1 MGILGKT
8 ILICSFTI
16 AMLSAAPEANAV
28 DMEYYTY
35 NGFGAVVTAFQK
47 ISLIFSDNG
56 YRALF
61 FTVTALGIFI
71 AGAAAYFQLLKGAR
85 FSPLSWAWPV
95 GLGICLYLGL
105 MVPTGNVTIYDP
117 VLNRFQTVGRI
128 PDGIVVVAGILN
140 KIERGLVDIIS
151 TSGTPQSFQ
160 DYAGGIG
167 FDMLLKASGGHL
179 KIRDQYIDESLKRY
193 TKDCLFFELQ
203 RPGTSLSV
211 NDITSSS
218 TNFMTQY
225 AQAANPAIFTIWYSE
240 SDRTGTTM
248 SCADAWTYLQG
259 YFSDPLNMGD
269 TIRYAC
275 ANAGFN
281 ADNPGELTKCAE
293 IISNYASYVEGGAF
307 TIPAPNFMRQ
317 VYMAEVLNDMLLDA
331 NPDLAVK
338 GLASRSIMSGGLGMG
353 IVANE
358 WLPVARA
365 VITAVAIGLI
375 PILAIFIPT
384 PLAGKVLGLVAGMF
398 IWLTAWG
405 VTDAITH
412 GIATDYAYGVFEYV
426 RQNALGFAA
435 VMNMPDASLK
445 ALSMFGLIRT
455 SGIMLAT
462 VITGMLV
469 RFGGHALAMMAG
481 TISGT
486 VQSQG
491 SQAASQAV
499 TPEGGAR
506 SVESARTSIP
516 TWSNANRWSIQ
527 DYAGLETARRVGG
540 TAGMMKVRD
549 EFGGN
554 RLAGMH
560 EDAAMGGFL
569 PRAAAGSGMAEV
581 GLDRSR
587 ELLETGNISRLGK
600 TAGDLEAFRESGHS
614 GDFFAYHADQSSVEG
629 KKRYFGAMKYD
640 EAMEDAGK
648 GERVLGYESVAEYD
662 IHKTTGAIRE
672 GGEHGLEGRDLGET
686 RGRLDALQTVA
697 TARGIDAVGE
707 GVYLDA
713 KRDAVID
720 DVTKWGQLRSF
731 AESKGVDFERFA
743 ADRHRT
749 ADVSVGAAE
758 AKRYGLPGAGSYRMA
773 WGEQGELLFTN
784 RMSGEQYQVGTF
796 GKTGRDIARYNISK
810 SEEGNLRKIYSNFT
824 DRVGGSH
831 SVRYND
837 FRESVSGFRGRG
849 YNVSIVEDASMAG
862 GHRVMVYDPS
872 HRKPVLVSGNINHLV
887 SSYRQTADG
896 ATKEAIVPLT
906 GDVLSSESTIGNVR
920 TQNQGRLNINMGVRA
935 DGAVTEGVRKV
946 GGETAAVGAAGVFDG
961 MRTIGG
967 AVRSAR
973 YLGEIGNKFKLN
985 RTKGEPSLEGGE
997 TVKGE
1002 VSPRP
1007 ASDPVQ

>member
-1 MGILGKT
+1 
-8 ILICSFTI
+8 
-16 AMLSAAPEANAV
+16 
-28 DMEYYTY
+28 
-35 NGFGAVVTAFQK
+35 
-47 ISLIFSDNG
+47 
-56 YRALF
+56 
-61 FTVTALGIFI
+61 
-71 AGAAAYFQLLKGAR
+71 
-85 FSPLSWAWPV
+85 
-95 GLGICLYLGL
+95 
-105 MVPTGNVTIYDP
+105 
-117 VLNRFQTVGRI
+117 
-128 PDGIVVVAGILN
+128 
-140 KIERGLVDIIS
+140 
-151 TSGTPQSFQ
+151 
-160 DYAGGIG
+160 
-167 FDMLLKASGGHL
+167 
-179 KIRDQYIDESLKRY
+179 
-193 TKDCLFFELQ
+193 
-203 RPGTSLSV
+203 
-211 NDITSSS
+211 
-218 TNFMTQY
+218 
-225 AQAANPAIFTIWYSE
+225 
-240 SDRTGTTM
+240 
-248 SCADAWTYLQG
+248 
-259 YFSDPLNMGD
+259 
-269 TIRYAC
+269 
-275 ANAGFN
+275 
-281 ADNPGELTKCAE
+281 
-293 IISNYASYVEGGAF
+293 
-307 TIPAPNFMRQ
+307 
-317 VYMAEVLNDMLLDA
+317 
-331 NPDLAVK
+331 
-338 GLASRSIMSGGLGMG
+338 
-353 IVANE
+353 
-358 WLPVARA
+358 
-365 VITAVAIGLI
+365 
-375 PILAIFIPT
+375 
-384 PLAGKVLGLVAGMF
+384 
-398 IWLTAWG
+398 
-405 VTDAITH
+405 
-412 GIATDYAYGVFEYV
+412 
-426 RQNALGFAA
+426 
-435 VMNMPDASLK
+435 
-445 ALSMFGLIRT
+445 
-455 SGIMLAT
+455 
-462 VITGMLV
+462 
-469 RFGGHALAMMAG
+469 
-481 TISGT
+481 
-486 VQSQG
+486 
-491 SQAASQAV
+491 
-499 TPEGGAR
+499 
-506 SVESARTSIP
+506 
-516 TWSNANRWSIQ
+516 
-527 DYAGLETARRVGG
+527 
-540 TAGMMKVRD
+540 
-549 EFGGN
+549 
-554 RLAGMH
+554 
-560 EDAAMGGFL
+560 
-569 PRAAAGSGMAEV
+569 MAEV